1 MDPGSDNRWL
11 LISQKGSKHMH
22 LPTESTAQQQSHIIS
37 KIKPESKPVMEGNT
51 GNEAA
56 YRIARQR
63 YQQQNWGGVNLC
75 KANPVSSVNKL
86 RERRGEREM
95 REDSAEE
102 KKPKTVVD
110 S

>member
-1 MDPGSDNRWL
+1 MD
-11 LISQKGSKHMH
+11 
-22 LPTESTAQQQSHIIS
+22 LPTENTAQQQSHIIS
-37 KIKPESKPVMEGNT
+37 KIKPESKPLIEGNT
-51 GNEAA
+51 GNEDA
-56 YRIARQR
+56 YRIALQR

-86 RERRGEREM
+86 WNRRGDREM